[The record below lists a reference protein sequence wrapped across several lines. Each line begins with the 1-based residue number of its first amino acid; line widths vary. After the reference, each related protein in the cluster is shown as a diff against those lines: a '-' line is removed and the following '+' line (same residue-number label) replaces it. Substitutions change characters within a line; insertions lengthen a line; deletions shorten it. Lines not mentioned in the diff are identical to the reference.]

1 MTWLDVFEKCD
12 IYSTLHSSVNRHSFV
27 QIRNI
32 TAVQLSARYQVMDS
46 SGLVATTAT
55 ICHNLPQSA
64 TDCRSCRG
72 GRSSHGHPAAGIDP
86 CCIAESGVTKRY
98 ICQRSSLP
106 IDSPH
111 DTAHMEKITDKIAAL
126 PPGSNY
132 FSLEFFPPKTQ
143 MVRFASRY

>member
-55 ICHNLPQSA
+55 ICHNLPQ
-64 TDCRSCRG
+64 
-72 GRSSHGHPAAGIDP
+72 
-86 CCIAESGVTKRY
+86 
-98 ICQRSSLP
+98 
-106 IDSPH
+106 
-111 DTAHMEKITDKIAAL
+111 IAAAAAAAAAATGT
-126 PPGSNY
+126 PQRGSI
-132 FSLEFFPPKTQ
+132 LVALQK
-143 MVRFASRY
+143 VA